1 MYSLTVVVQ
10 PAGVSVFQSGKDP
23 WSAKEDDT
31 GTGAVKKPGCLS
43 LLQLVSPGGNVS
55 AHF

>member
-10 PAGVSVFQSGKDP
+10 PAGVSVFQTGKDP
-23 WSAKEDDT
+23 WSAKEDDI